1 MPTDSTLTLKLP
13 EGYTFADGFTKGQ
26 CLQCISP
33 CLTCYGAQ
41 TYCTTC
47 VSGFTKMGWK
57 CQSNLNVGFRII
69 INANSLPNVLSS
81 VDRIVA

>member
-1 MPTDSTLTLKLP
+1 
-13 EGYTFADGFTKGQ
+13 
-26 CLQCISP
+26 
-33 CLTCYGAQ
+33 
-41 TYCTTC
+41 
-47 VSGFTKMGWK
+47 MGWK